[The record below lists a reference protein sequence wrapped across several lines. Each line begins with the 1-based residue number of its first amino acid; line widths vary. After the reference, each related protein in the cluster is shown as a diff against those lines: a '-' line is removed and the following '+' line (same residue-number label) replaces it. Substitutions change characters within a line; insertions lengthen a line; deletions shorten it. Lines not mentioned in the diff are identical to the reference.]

1 MDADYHDNELRH
13 TLTEASIR
21 MNWKKALNEVTRGE
35 ELSGPI
41 DFGFSKQ
48 DITILAGLHM
58 AGDKTTQTKIEDLLT
73 DCNFHRECRNFI
85 NGDYGP
91 YLPDPNFTALREAVP
106 DSFEEIKAR
115 APEMMDKWNRECAE
129 YKTMTDKEIGKYG
142 EKLSDFQIAASDG
155 GDIHAFLDEVCC
167 DAFLDEVCCG
177 DDYKS
182 PDNTE
187 DNEEPQF

>member
-1 MDADYHDNELRH
+1 
-13 TLTEASIR
+13 
-21 MNWKKALNEVTRGE
+21 
-35 ELSGPI
+35 
-41 DFGFSKQ
+41 
-48 DITILAGLHM
+48 
-58 AGDKTTQTKIEDLLT
+58 
-73 DCNFHRECRNFI
+73 
-85 NGDYGP
+85 
-91 YLPDPNFTALREAVP
+91 
-106 DSFEEIKAR
+106 
-115 APEMMDKWNRECAE
+115 
-129 YKTMTDKEIGKYG
+129 MTDKEIGKYG